1 MTCVFTDGV
10 LVMFLCW
17 FLSGS
22 SKVMEPDAGVELMI
36 DAVAT
41 KYNVIDS
48 TIICNDDLTYSSF
61 FGGMVL

>member
-1 MTCVFTDGV
+1 
-10 LVMFLCW
+10 
-17 FLSGS
+17 
-22 SKVMEPDAGVELMI
+22 MEPDAGVELMI

-48 TIICNDDLTYSSF
+48 TIICDDDLTYSSF